1 MKERNHECEQ
11 CGKKF
16 FLRDDLRTHAR
27 IHTGLKP
34 YSCNICGKTFKH
46 ISHRNRHQN
55 TNHTGTVYCLIH
67 MSIQLFQKIDTKF
80 LHNIILFFLGEER
93 PYNCEL
99 CKKGFLGKTHLV
111 THFRRYHHD
120 LGAHQIDTLLSFMLK
135 SERYK
140 PS

>member
-1 MKERNHECEQ
+1 MM
-11 CGKKF
+11 
-16 FLRDDLRTHAR
+16 
-27 IHTGLKP
+27 ILK
-34 YSCNICGKTFKH
+34 N
-46 ISHRNRHQN
+46 
-55 TNHTGTVYCLIH
+55 
-67 MSIQLFQKIDTKF
+67 
-80 LHNIILFFLGEER
+80 HNIILFFLGEER

>member
-1 MKERNHECEQ
+1 M
-11 CGKKF
+11 
-16 FLRDDLRTHAR
+16 
-27 IHTGLKP
+27 KP
-34 YSCNICGKTFKH
+34 YACNICGKTFKH

-55 TNHTGTVYCLIH
+55 TNHTGKTLTLEMEDRSFDASFFYCFLVQCALFVHCFFILI
-67 MSIQLFQKIDTKF
+67 SFS
-80 LHNIILFFLGEER
+80 GEER

-135 SERYK
+135 TERYK

>member
-1 MKERNHECEQ
+1 MET
-11 CGKKF
+11 KKI
-16 FLRDDLRTHAR
+16 LRLIFHW
-27 IHTGLKP
+27 LLV
-34 YSCNICGKTFKH
+34 SF
-46 ISHRNRHQN
+46 
-55 TNHTGTVYCLIH
+55 VLIH
-67 MSIQLFQKIDTKF
+67 V
-80 LHNIILFFLGEER
+80 NFLGEER

-135 SERYK
+135 TERYK

>member
-1 MKERNHECEQ
+1 MSANNVGRSSFFEMTFEPTRASTQDLSHIHAIYA
-11 CGKKF
+11 GKLLNIYLIVIDIKTQIIQVLYNVWSIWLSNCF
-16 FLRDDLRTHAR
+16 NNVHRMR
-27 IHTGLKP
+27 ILK
-34 YSCNICGKTFKH
+34 
-46 ISHRNRHQN
+46 
-55 TNHTGTVYCLIH
+55 
-67 MSIQLFQKIDTKF
+67 KIND
-80 LHNIILFFLGEER
+80 IILSFVGEER

>member
-1 MKERNHECEQ
+1 MSANNVARSSFFEMTSEHTRASTQDLSHIHAIYA
-11 CGKKF
+11 GKLLNIYLIVIDIKTQIIQVLYTVWSIWLSNCIF
-16 FLRDDLRTHAR
+16 MHIYMHMR
-27 IHTGLKP
+27 ILK
-34 YSCNICGKTFKH
+34 KW
-46 ISHRNRHQN
+46 
-55 TNHTGTVYCLIH
+55 YCPI
-67 MSIQLFQKIDTKF
+67 
-80 LHNIILFFLGEER
+80 FLGEER

>member
-1 MKERNHECEQ
+1 MTQFGLTISDH
-11 CGKKF
+11 
-16 FLRDDLRTHAR
+16 DL
-27 IHTGLKP
+27 
-34 YSCNICGKTFKH
+34 KH
-46 ISHRNRHQN
+46 LIS
-55 TNHTGTVYCLIH
+55 T
-67 MSIQLFQKIDTKF
+67 S
-80 LHNIILFFLGEER
+80 GEER

-135 SERYK
+135 TERYK

>member
-1 MKERNHECEQ
+1 MSANNVGRSSFFEMTSEHTRASTQDLSHIHAIYA
-11 CGKKF
+11 GKLLNIYLIVIDIKTQTIQVLYIVWSIWLSNCF
-16 FLRDDLRTHAR
+16 NVHRMR
-27 IHTGLKP
+27 ILK
-34 YSCNICGKTFKH
+34 
-46 ISHRNRHQN
+46 
-55 TNHTGTVYCLIH
+55 
-67 MSIQLFQKIDTKF
+67 KIND
-80 LHNIILFFLGEER
+80 IILSFVGEER

>member
-1 MKERNHECEQ
+1 MSANNVGRSS
-11 CGKKF
+11 F
-16 FLRDDLRTHAR
+16 FEM
-27 IHTGLKP
+27 IFEHT
-34 YSCNICGKTFKH
+34 
-46 ISHRNRHQN
+46 RA
-55 TNHTGTVYCLIH
+55 
-67 MSIQLFQKIDTKF
+67 SIQDLSHIHAIYAGKLLNIYLIVIDIKTQIIQVLYTVWSIWLSNCYIYTHEDTKK
-80 LHNIILFFLGEER
+80 LHIIFLFFLGEER